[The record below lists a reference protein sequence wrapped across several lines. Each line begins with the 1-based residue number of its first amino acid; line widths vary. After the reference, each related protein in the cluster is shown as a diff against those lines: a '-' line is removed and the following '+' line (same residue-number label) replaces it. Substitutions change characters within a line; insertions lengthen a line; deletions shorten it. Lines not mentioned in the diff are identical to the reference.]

1 MKDKKAVMLMI
12 SPDQLEKIED
22 HKKQP
27 RYEHFPMTV
36 YILEMVMRAIEEDL
50 KNGK

>member
-12 SPDQLEKIED
+12 SPDQLKILEE

-27 RYEHFPMTV
+27 RYNHFPMTLF
-36 YILEMVMRAIEEDL
+36 IMEMAMKAIEED
-50 KNGK
+50 KRK